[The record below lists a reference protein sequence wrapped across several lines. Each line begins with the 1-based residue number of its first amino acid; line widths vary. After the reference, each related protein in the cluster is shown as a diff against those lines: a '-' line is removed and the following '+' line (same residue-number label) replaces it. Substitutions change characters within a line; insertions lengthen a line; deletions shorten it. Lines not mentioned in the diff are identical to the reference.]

1 MGRKADH
8 EWTQLITLSSHHTE
22 ESQEVSIGGSFINR
36 TINER
41 ELSQKDQRNLYLLQ
55 EGFINEENRGTMND
69 RDLEKRK
76 NSQKEKET
84 KLKNPLFF
92 VNPTRLHVKNLG
104 PFITANY
111 LKQIC
116 I

>member
-1 MGRKADH
+1 MILVVDK
-8 EWTQLITLSSHHTE
+8 
-22 ESQEVSIGGSFINR
+22 NR
-36 TINER
+36 TIHER
-41 ELSQKDQRNLYLLQ
+41 EMAQKDQRNLYLLQ
-55 EGFINEENRGTMND
+55 EGFINEENRGSMND
-69 RDLEKRK
+69 RGMWIFDTTDRIIDLEKRK

-104 PFITANY
+104 KINTSIKSTIGPFITANY